1 MNQHLIAIDLDGTT
15 LNDQSQL
22 SSETILTLR
31 KLAADG
37 HIVSIVTGR
46 PYRISG
52 QFYDQI
58 GLKSPM
64 VNFNGA
70 LAHIPHQQWQFE
82 YQQNID
88 RQIAL
93 DLLTHRQD
101 LGIHTMTAENKMHL
115 WANQPSH
122 VMKDF
127 FPTHLATNEVLNS
140 LNLTSNPTALTL
152 QYEPNDK
159 QALIGRI
166 NKNYGANVDIR
177 VWGGPHSILEVVSKG
192 VHKDA
197 GIEHIA
203 KAYGIAQQNII
214 AFGDEDNDSEMISYA
229 GRGVAMSNAIESIKQ
244 IANDVTQDDNDHN
257 GLAHYLQDYFKID
270 VPSQFAV

>member
-22 SSETILTLR
+22 SPETIYTLQQ
-31 KLAADG
+31 LAAQG

-52 QFYDQI
+52 NFYDQI

-64 VNFNGA
+64 INFNGA
-70 LAHIPHQQWQFE
+70 LGHIPHQSWQFE
-82 YQQNID
+82 YQQTVD
-88 RQIAL
+88 REVAL
-93 DLLTHRQD
+93 DLLQHRQE

-127 FPTHLATNEVLNS
+127 FPTRLNANEVLNAT
-140 LNLTSNPTALTL
+140 NLTSDPTALTL
-152 QYEPNDK
+152 QYNPGDK
-159 QALIGRI
+159 QVLINRI
-166 NKNYGANVDIR
+166 EQSYGADVDIR
-177 VWGGPHSILEVVSKG
+177 VWGGPHNILEVVSKG

-197 GIEHIA
+197 GLAHIA
-203 KAYGIAQQNII
+203 AGYQIDRQNII
-214 AFGDEDNDSEMISYA
+214 AFGDEDNDAEMIDYA
-229 GRGVAMSNAIESIKQ
+229 GHGIAMQNAIDSIKAL
-244 IANDVTQDDNDHN
+244 ANDTTVEDNDHN
-257 GLAHYLQDYFKID
+257 GLAHYLQDYFQME
-270 VPSQFAV
+270 VPSEFAV